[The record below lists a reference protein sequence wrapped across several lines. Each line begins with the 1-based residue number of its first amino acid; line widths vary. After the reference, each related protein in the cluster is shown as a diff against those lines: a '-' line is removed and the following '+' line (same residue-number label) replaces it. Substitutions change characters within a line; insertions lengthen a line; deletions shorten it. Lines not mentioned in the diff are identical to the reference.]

1 MKDLK
6 KEKANISKA
15 GLITLI
21 VFVVVLAIMMTVF
34 CVLYAINK
42 NSYEESAISLEN
54 IYQRSFFD
62 LVDNVNNAE
71 VKLGKL
77 VNSTGGM
84 YSKKLLT
91 EIHENANDAQNN
103 LSYLPISMNGI
114 PETTKF
120 INQLSGFTSVLA
132 SDQSDTLSSENLK
145 TLKQLYNSVS
155 SIKYKLNEMS
165 TEIMDGYNISK
176 HSNLKEN
183 ASFTDFTSKI
193 QGVKTVDED
202 YPSMIY
208 DGPFSDSV
216 VNKEIKGLNFK
227 EISKEEATEIA
238 KKLFEK
244 QEEASKDVEGSTPP
258 ENQATQFVGETN
270 GKFKT
275 YDFKIVLEGGQ
286 EYYAQITKAG
296 GKLLTLSSHANR
308 ADKTLSNQEAI
319 EIATGFAKAQGLSN
333 MECVWSDVVGNDTYL
348 NLAPVEDNII
358 LYPDLIK
365 VKVDLATGNILGW
378 EATSYYTNHVE
389 RNLPSPSYSKAEA
402 KAKISNDF
410 KIVSSRLALSPLEY
424 NREVLTYE
432 FECEKAG
439 ATYYFYFNAENGN
452 LENILKVIKTDN
464 GNLLM

>member
-1 MKDLK
+1 MGQEFIWKNKSLRNEVVHLDRT
-6 KEKANISKA
+6 KELIQRAQQGDDSAKATLIEENA
-15 GLITLI
+15 GLIWSVVKRFSTRGQEVEDIFQIGTIGLLKCIEKFDFTYDVQFSTYAVPMILGEIRRFFRDNGMIKVSRSLKELYLRALRMQEQLQSSQTQEVSIAQLAQALEVPVEELIEAMEAGRSVESLSQSVYQNGEGNEITVEEQLGIEEEDLI
-21 VFVVVLAIMMTVF
+21 VNRIFL
-34 CVLYAINK
+34 
-42 NSYEESAISLEN
+42 
-54 IYQRSFFD
+54 Q
-62 LVDNVNNAE
+62 
-71 VKLGKL
+71 
-77 VNSTGGM
+77 
-84 YSKKLLT
+84 
-91 EIHENANDAQNN
+91 DA
-103 LSYLPISMNGI
+103 
-114 PETTKF
+114 
-120 INQLSGFTSVLA
+120 
-132 SDQSDTLSSENLK
+132 LK
-145 TLKQLYNSVS
+145 TLAPRERQ
-155 SIKYKLNEMS
+155 I
-165 TEIMDGYNISK
+165 IS
-176 HSNLKEN
+176 LR
-183 ASFTDFTSKI
+183 
-193 QGVKTVDED
+193 
-202 YPSMIY
+202 Y
-208 DGPFSDSV
+208 FSD
-216 VNKEIKGLNFK
+216 KTE
-227 EISKEEATEIA
+227 TEIA

-258 ENQATQFVGETN
+258 ENQTTQFVGETN

-296 GKLLTLSSHANR
+296 GKLLTLSSHAGR
-308 ADKTLSNQEAI
+308 ANKTLSNEDAI
-319 EIATGFAKAQGLSN
+319 EIATNFAKAQGLSN

-402 KAKISNDF
+402 KAKISSDF